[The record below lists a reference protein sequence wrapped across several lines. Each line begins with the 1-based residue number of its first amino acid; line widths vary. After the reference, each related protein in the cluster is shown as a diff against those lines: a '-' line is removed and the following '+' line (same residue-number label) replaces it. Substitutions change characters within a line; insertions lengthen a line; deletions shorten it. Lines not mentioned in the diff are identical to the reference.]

1 MIRPHRISDWN
12 VFYGMTG
19 KTDYA
24 KQMGKFVLAR
34 LLFEILIVLPFRI
47 LILLPLY
54 LTGITLENHT
64 KQQESI
70 KRSQIKKIERA
81 QKVLLQL
88 EKLMPEIS
96 TADTKATRKSKT
108 MRALTLLDELE
119 RLGQKE
125 VVYDFEQVNEVD
137 P

>member
-47 LILLPLY
+47 ANDNRKLTTCDHRIL
-54 LTGITLENHT
+54 ITLN
-64 KQQESI
+64 
-70 KRSQIKKIERA
+70 
-81 QKVLLQL
+81 L
-88 EKLMPEIS
+88 
-96 TADTKATRKSKT
+96 RKS
-108 MRALTLLDELE
+108 RVI
-119 RLGQKE
+119 G
-125 VVYDFEQVNEVD
+125 
-137 P
+137 